1 MADSLL
7 DFDYN
12 NLINKALGTT
22 SQPFSGL
29 INDPNYNS
37 SLNVDTL
44 LGGLTGYSNSLYKN
58 KNDWEKGLSTLLGAK
73 AGRTKGINSYVD
85 SLLTQQKYSKNVLD
99 MTETQGKIAQQPLD
113 LLIKGYKA
121 KEAPID
127 YELKQYDLE
136 QAPLDLILKR
146 NETNLS
152 TSQLNGLRNLAST
165 LPDIERDKM
174 VSMGA
179 KAYYEMNK
187 LSNEEKIFYQS
198 IGVDNIFDI
207 PDAKVDIISKF
218 NNTVPQADADAHNA
232 KEYEKYKADPVN
244 YVPSYKQGK
253 LDFVENLQNNNT
265 NSNLNNS
272 TSYNKRAP
280 EKSYGWT
287 KNQEGQEIY
296 RGLGGEEMTRDEFNN
311 LGRREKL
318 LYNDANNRDDYKKIY
333 EKLENDKIADMKI
346 ISYGM
351 GETRDVARNI
361 EKVLNNPRA
370 LKKLFTADG
379 RLRVKINEMTD
390 GFFAEFG
397 GDAQDIKNFIETLK
411 AKQFTVGIQ
420 KMRTNNP
427 TGGAVGNVS
436 DKEVAMF
443 QSMEEFLGTSGS
455 GKNMYEALKD
465 LYNKTKETQL
475 EFESMY
481 RDDYGQGA
489 FDSSNIP
496 SMMHQYK
503 TFGADGD
510 YANTLENALIRDS
523 LNNPTGLSPNSDIP
537 LQQQIQYGLEFLN
550 SEER

>member
-22 SQPFSGL
+22 NQPFSGL
-29 INDPNYNS
+29 IADPNYNS

-58 KNDWEKGLSTLLGAK
+58 KNNWEKGLSTLLGAK
-73 AGRTKGINSYVD
+73 AGRTAGINSYVEN
-85 SLLTQQKYSKNVLD
+85 LLSQQKFSKNALD
-99 MTETQGKIAQQPLD
+99 MVETKGKIAQQPLD

-127 YELKQYDLE
+127 YEIKQYDLE
-136 QAPLDLILKR
+136 KAPLDLILKR
-146 NETNLS
+146 NEANLS

-165 LPDIERDKM
+165 LPEEERSKL

-179 KAYYEMNK
+179 KSYYEMNK

-207 PDAKVDIISKF
+207 PDNKVDIISKF
-218 NNTVPQADADAHNA
+218 NNTVPQADADTHNA
-232 KEYEKYKADPVN
+232 NEYAKYKADPLN

-253 LDFVENLQNNNT
+253 LDFVENLQKNNT
-265 NSNLNNS
+265 NNS
-272 TSYNKRAP
+272 PSYNKRP
-280 EKSYGWT
+280 QEKLYGWT
-287 KNQEGQEIY
+287 KDAEGQEVY
-296 RGLGGEEMTRDEFNN
+296 RGMGGEVMTKDEFNN

-318 LYNDANNRDDYKKIY
+318 LYNEANNRDDYKKVY

-361 EKVLNNPRA
+361 EKILNNPRA

-379 RLRVKINEMTD
+379 RLKVKLNEMTD
-390 GFFAEFG
+390 SFFAELG
-397 GDAQDIKNFIETLK
+397 GDAQDIKNLIETLK

-443 QSMEEFLGTSGS
+443 QSMEEFLGISGS
-455 GKNMYEALKD
+455 GKNMYVALKD
-465 LYNKTKETQL
+465 LYNKTKETQM
-475 EFESMY
+475 EFEDMY
-481 RDDYGQGA
+481 RQDYGQSA
-489 FDSSNIP
+489 YDESNIP

-503 TFGADGD
+503 TFGADAD
-510 YANTLENALIRDS
+510 YADTLENALIRSNLNDS
-523 LNNPTGLSPNSDIP
+523 NGLNTNADVPLQKQIQTGLEYLKGSD
-537 LQQQIQYGLEFLN
+537 Y
-550 SEER
+550 

>member
-22 SQPFSGL
+22 NQPFSGL
-29 INDPNYNS
+29 IADPNYNS

-58 KNDWEKGLSTLLGAK
+58 KNNWEKGLSTLLGAK
-73 AGRTKGINSYVD
+73 AGRTAGINSYVEN
-85 SLLTQQKYSKNVLD
+85 LLSQQKFSKNALD
-99 MTETQGKIAQQPLD
+99 MVETKGKIAQQPLD

-127 YELKQYDLE
+127 YEIKQYDLE
-136 QAPLDLILKR
+136 KAPLDLILKR
-146 NETNLS
+146 NEANLS

-165 LPDIERDKM
+165 LPEEERNKL

-179 KAYYEMNK
+179 KSYYEMNK

-207 PDAKVDIISKF
+207 PDNKVDIISKF
-218 NNTVPQADADAHNA
+218 NNTVPQADADTHNA
-232 KEYEKYKADPVN
+232 NEYAKYKADPLN

-253 LDFVENLQNNNT
+253 LDFVENLQKNNT
-265 NSNLNNS
+265 NNS
-272 TSYNKRAP
+272 PSYNKRP
-280 EKSYGWT
+280 QEKLYGWT
-287 KNQEGQEIY
+287 KDAEGQEVY
-296 RGLGGEEMTRDEFNN
+296 RGMGGEVMTKDEFNN

-318 LYNDANNRDDYKKIY
+318 LYNEANNRDDYKKVY

-361 EKVLNNPRA
+361 EKILNNPRA

-379 RLRVKINEMTD
+379 RLKVKLNEMTD
-390 GFFAEFG
+390 SFFAELG
-397 GDAQDIKNFIETLK
+397 GDAQDIKNLIETLK

-443 QSMEEFLGTSGS
+443 QSMEEFLGISGS
-455 GKNMYEALKD
+455 GKNMYVALKD
-465 LYNKTKETQL
+465 LYNKTKETQM
-475 EFESMY
+475 EFEDMY
-481 RDDYGQGA
+481 RQDYGQSA
-489 FDSSNIP
+489 YDESNIP

-503 TFGADGD
+503 TFGADAD
-510 YANTLENALIRDS
+510 YADTLENALIRSNLNDS
-523 LNNPTGLSPNSDIP
+523 NGLNTNADVPLQKQIQTGLEYLKGSD
-537 LQQQIQYGLEFLN
+537 Y
-550 SEER
+550 

>member
-22 SQPFSGL
+22 NQPFSGL
-29 INDPNYNS
+29 IADPNYNS

-58 KNDWEKGLSTLLGAK
+58 KNNWEKGLSTLLGAK
-73 AGRTKGINSYVD
+73 AGRTAGINSYVEN
-85 SLLTQQKYSKNVLD
+85 LLSQQKFSKNALD
-99 MTETQGKIAQQPLD
+99 MVETKGKIAQQPLD

-136 QAPLDLILKR
+136 NAPLDLILKR
-146 NETNLS
+146 NEANLS

-165 LPDIERDKM
+165 LPEEERNKL

-179 KAYYEMNK
+179 KSYYEMNK

-207 PDAKVDIISKF
+207 PDDKVNIISKF
-218 NNTVPQADADAHNA
+218 NNTVPQADADTHNA
-232 KEYEKYKADPVN
+232 NEYAKYKADPLN

-265 NSNLNNS
+265 NNS
-272 TSYNKRAP
+272 PSYNKRP
-280 EKSYGWT
+280 QEELYGWT
-287 KNQEGQEIY
+287 KDAEGQEVY
-296 RGLGGEEMTRDEFNN
+296 RGMGGEVMTRDEFNN

-318 LYNDANNRDDYKKIY
+318 LYNEANNRGDYKKIY
-333 EKLENDKIADMKI
+333 EKLESDKIADMKI

-361 EKVLNNPRA
+361 EKILNNPRA

-379 RLRVKINEMTD
+379 RLKVKLNEMTD
-390 GFFAEFG
+390 SFFAELG
-397 GDAQDIKNFIETLK
+397 GDAQDIKNLIETLK

-443 QSMEEFLGTSGS
+443 QSMEEFLGISGS
-455 GKNMYEALKD
+455 GKNMYVALKD
-465 LYNKTKETQL
+465 LYNKTKETQM
-475 EFESMY
+475 EFEDMY
-481 RDDYGQGA
+481 RQDYGQSA
-489 FDSSNIP
+489 YDESNIP

-503 TFGADGD
+503 TFGADAD
-510 YANTLENALIRDS
+510 YADTLENALIRSNLNDS
-523 LNNPTGLSPNSDIP
+523 NGLNTNADVPLQKQIQTGLEYLKGSD
-537 LQQQIQYGLEFLN
+537 Y
-550 SEER
+550 

>member
-22 SQPFSGL
+22 NQPFSGL
-29 INDPNYNS
+29 IADPNYNS

-58 KNDWEKGLSTLLGAK
+58 KNNWEKGLSTLLGAK
-73 AGRTKGINSYVD
+73 AGRTAGINSYVEN
-85 SLLTQQKYSKNVLD
+85 LLSQQKFSKNALD
-99 MTETQGKIAQQPLD
+99 MVETKGKIAQQPLD

-127 YELKQYDLE
+127 YEIKQYDLE
-136 QAPLDLILKR
+136 KAPLDLILKR
-146 NETNLS
+146 NEANLS

-165 LPDIERDKM
+165 LPEEERNKL
-174 VSMGA
+174 VTMGA
-179 KAYYEMNK
+179 KSYYEMNK

-207 PDAKVDIISKF
+207 PDDKVNIISKF
-218 NNTVPQADADAHNA
+218 NNTVPQADADTHNA
-232 KEYEKYKADPVN
+232 NEYAKYKADPLN

-253 LDFVENLQNNNT
+253 LDFVENLQKNNT
-265 NSNLNNS
+265 NNS
-272 TSYNKRAP
+272 PSYNKRP
-280 EKSYGWT
+280 QEELYGWT
-287 KNQEGQEIY
+287 KDAEGQEIY
-296 RGLGGEEMTRDEFNN
+296 RGMGGEVMTRDEFNN

-318 LYNDANNRDDYKKIY
+318 LYNEANNRGDYKKIY
-333 EKLENDKIADMKI
+333 EKLESDKIADMKI

-361 EKVLNNPRA
+361 EKILNNPRA

-443 QSMEEFLGTSGS
+443 QSMEEFLGISGS
-455 GKNMYEALKD
+455 GGNMYEALKD

-475 EFESMY
+475 EFEDMY
-481 RDDYGQGA
+481 RKDYGQSA
-489 FDSSNIP
+489 FDESNIP

-510 YANTLENALIRDS
+510 YADNLENALIRSNLNDS
-523 LNNPTGLSPNSDIP
+523 NGLNTNADVPLQKQIQTGLE
-537 LQQQIQYGLEFLN
+537 YLN
-550 SEER
+550 SKGKD

>member
-22 SQPFSGL
+22 NQPFSGL
-29 INDPNYNS
+29 IADPNYNS

-58 KNDWEKGLSTLLGAK
+58 KNNWEKGLSTLLGAK
-73 AGRTKGINSYVD
+73 AGRTAGINSYVEN
-85 SLLTQQKYSKNVLD
+85 LLSQQKFSKNALD
-99 MTETQGKIAQQPLD
+99 MVETKGKIAQQPLD

-136 QAPLDLILKR
+136 NAPLDLILKR
-146 NETNLS
+146 NEANLS

-165 LPDIERDKM
+165 LPEEERNKL
-174 VSMGA
+174 VTMGA
-179 KAYYEMNK
+179 KSYYEMNK

-207 PDAKVDIISKF
+207 PDNKVDIISKF
-218 NNTVPQADADAHNA
+218 NNTVPQADADTHNA
-232 KEYEKYKADPVN
+232 NEYAKYKADPLN

-253 LDFVENLQNNNT
+253 LDFVENLQKNNT
-265 NSNLNNS
+265 NNS
-272 TSYNKRAP
+272 PSYNKRP
-280 EKSYGWT
+280 QEELYGWT
-287 KNQEGQEIY
+287 KDAEGQEVY
-296 RGLGGEEMTRDEFNN
+296 RGMGGEVMTKDEFNN

-318 LYNDANNRDDYKKIY
+318 LYNEANNRDDYKKVY

-361 EKVLNNPRA
+361 EKILNNPRA

-379 RLRVKINEMTD
+379 RLKVKLNEMTD
-390 GFFAEFG
+390 SFFAELG
-397 GDAQDIKNFIETLK
+397 GDAQDIKNLIETLK

-443 QSMEEFLGTSGS
+443 QSMEEFLGISGS
-455 GKNMYEALKD
+455 GKNMYVALKD
-465 LYNKTKETQL
+465 LYNKTKETQM
-475 EFESMY
+475 EFEDMY
-481 RDDYGQGA
+481 RQDYGQSA
-489 FDSSNIP
+489 YDESNIP

-503 TFGADGD
+503 TFGADAD
-510 YANTLENALIRDS
+510 YADTLENALIRSNLNDS
-523 LNNPTGLSPNSDIP
+523 NGLNTNADVPLQKQIQTGLEYLKGSD
-537 LQQQIQYGLEFLN
+537 Y
-550 SEER
+550 

>member
-22 SQPFSGL
+22 NQPFSGL
-29 INDPNYNS
+29 IADPNYNS

-58 KNDWEKGLSTLLGAK
+58 KNNWEKGLSTLLGAK
-73 AGRTKGINSYVD
+73 AGRTAGINSYVEN
-85 SLLTQQKYSKNVLD
+85 LLSQQKFSKNALD
-99 MTETQGKIAQQPLD
+99 MVETKGKIAQQPLD

-127 YELKQYDLE
+127 YEIKQYDLE
-136 QAPLDLILKR
+136 KAPLDLILKR
-146 NETNLS
+146 NEANLS

-165 LPDIERDKM
+165 LPEEERNKL

-179 KAYYEMNK
+179 KSYYEMNK

-207 PDAKVDIISKF
+207 PDNKVDIISKF
-218 NNTVPQADADAHNA
+218 NNTVPQADADTHNA
-232 KEYEKYKADPVN
+232 NEYAKYKADPLN

-253 LDFVENLQNNNT
+253 LDFVENLQKNNT
-265 NSNLNNS
+265 NNS
-272 TSYNKRAP
+272 PSYNKRP
-280 EKSYGWT
+280 QEELYGWT
-287 KNQEGQEIY
+287 KDAEGQEVY
-296 RGLGGEEMTRDEFNN
+296 RGMGGEVMTRDEFNN

-318 LYNDANNRDDYKKIY
+318 LYNEANNRDDYKKVY

-361 EKVLNNPRA
+361 EKILNNPRA

-379 RLRVKINEMTD
+379 RLKVKLNEMTD
-390 GFFAEFG
+390 SFFAELG
-397 GDAQDIKNFIETLK
+397 GDAQDIKNLIETLK

-443 QSMEEFLGTSGS
+443 QSMEEFLGISGS
-455 GKNMYEALKD
+455 GKNMYVALKD
-465 LYNKTKETQL
+465 LYNKTKETQM
-475 EFESMY
+475 EFEDMY
-481 RDDYGQGA
+481 RQDYGQSA
-489 FDSSNIP
+489 YDESNIP

-503 TFGADGD
+503 TFGADAD
-510 YANTLENALIRDS
+510 YADTLENALIRSNLNDS
-523 LNNPTGLSPNSDIP
+523 NGLNTNADVPLQKQIQTGLEYLKGSD
-537 LQQQIQYGLEFLN
+537 Y
-550 SEER
+550 

>member
-22 SQPFSGL
+22 NQPFSGL
-29 INDPNYNS
+29 IADPNYNS

-58 KNDWEKGLSTLLGAK
+58 KNNWEKGLSTLLGAK
-73 AGRTKGINSYVD
+73 AGRTAGINSYVEN
-85 SLLTQQKYSKNVLD
+85 LLSQQKFSKNALD
-99 MTETQGKIAQQPLD
+99 MVETKGKIAQQPLD

-136 QAPLDLILKR
+136 NAPLDLILKR
-146 NETNLS
+146 NEANLS

-165 LPDIERDKM
+165 LPEEERNKL

-179 KAYYEMNK
+179 KSYYEMNK

-207 PDAKVDIISKF
+207 PDDKVNIISKF
-218 NNTVPQADADAHNA
+218 NNTVPQADADTHNA
-232 KEYEKYKADPVN
+232 NEYAKYKADPLN

-253 LDFVENLQNNNT
+253 LDFVENLQKNNT
-265 NSNLNNS
+265 NNS
-272 TSYNKRAP
+272 PSYNKRP
-280 EKSYGWT
+280 QEELYGWT
-287 KNQEGQEIY
+287 KDAEGQEVY
-296 RGLGGEEMTRDEFNN
+296 RGMGGEVMTRDEFNN

-318 LYNDANNRDDYKKIY
+318 LYNEANNRDDYKKVY

-361 EKVLNNPRA
+361 EKILNNPRA

-379 RLRVKINEMTD
+379 RLKVKLNEMTD
-390 GFFAEFG
+390 SFFAELG
-397 GDAQDIKNFIETLK
+397 GDAQDIKNLIETLK

-443 QSMEEFLGTSGS
+443 QSMEEFLGISGS
-455 GKNMYEALKD
+455 GKNMYVALKD
-465 LYNKTKETQL
+465 LYNKTKETQM
-475 EFESMY
+475 EFEDMY
-481 RDDYGQGA
+481 RQDYGQSA
-489 FDSSNIP
+489 YDESNIP

-503 TFGADGD
+503 TFGADAD
-510 YANTLENALIRDS
+510 YADTLENALIRSNLNDS
-523 LNNPTGLSPNSDIP
+523 NGLNTNADVPLQKQIQTGLEYLKGSD
-537 LQQQIQYGLEFLN
+537 Y
-550 SEER
+550 

>member
-22 SQPFSGL
+22 NQPFSGL
-29 INDPNYNS
+29 IADPNYNS

-58 KNDWEKGLSTLLGAK
+58 KNNWEKGLSTLLGAK
-73 AGRTKGINSYVD
+73 AGRTAGINSYVEN
-85 SLLTQQKYSKNVLD
+85 LLSQQKFSKNALD
-99 MTETQGKIAQQPLD
+99 MVETKGKIAQQPLD

-136 QAPLDLILKR
+136 NAPLDLILKR
-146 NETNLS
+146 NEANLS

-165 LPDIERDKM
+165 LPEEERNKL
-174 VSMGA
+174 VTMGA
-179 KAYYEMNK
+179 KSYYEMNK

-207 PDAKVDIISKF
+207 PDNKVDIISKF
-218 NNTVPQADADAHNA
+218 NNTVPQADADTHNA
-232 KEYEKYKADPVN
+232 NEYAKYKADPLN

-253 LDFVENLQNNNT
+253 LDFVENLQKNNT
-265 NSNLNNS
+265 NNS
-272 TSYNKRAP
+272 PSYNKRP
-280 EKSYGWT
+280 QEKLYGWT
-287 KNQEGQEIY
+287 KDAEGQEVY
-296 RGLGGEEMTRDEFNN
+296 RGMGGEVMTRDEFNN

-318 LYNDANNRDDYKKIY
+318 LYNEANNRDDYKKVY

-361 EKVLNNPRA
+361 EKILNNPRA

-379 RLRVKINEMTD
+379 RLKVKLNEMTD
-390 GFFAEFG
+390 SFFAELG
-397 GDAQDIKNFIETLK
+397 GDAQDIKNLIETLK

-443 QSMEEFLGTSGS
+443 QSMEEFLGISGS
-455 GKNMYEALKD
+455 GKNMYVALKD
-465 LYNKTKETQL
+465 LYNKTKETQM
-475 EFESMY
+475 EFEDMY
-481 RDDYGQGA
+481 RQDYGQSA
-489 FDSSNIP
+489 YDESNIP

-503 TFGADGD
+503 TFGADAD
-510 YANTLENALIRDS
+510 YADTLENALIRSNLNDS
-523 LNNPTGLSPNSDIP
+523 NGLNTNADVPLQKQIQTGLEYLKGSD
-537 LQQQIQYGLEFLN
+537 Y
-550 SEER
+550 

>member
-22 SQPFSGL
+22 NQPFSGL
-29 INDPNYNS
+29 IADPNYNS

-58 KNDWEKGLSTLLGAK
+58 KNNWEKGLSTLLGAK
-73 AGRTKGINSYVD
+73 AGRTAGINSYVEN
-85 SLLTQQKYSKNVLD
+85 LLSQQKFSKNALD
-99 MTETQGKIAQQPLD
+99 MVETKGKIAQQPLD

-136 QAPLDLILKR
+136 NAPLDLILKR
-146 NETNLS
+146 NEANLS

-165 LPDIERDKM
+165 LPEEERNKL
-174 VSMGA
+174 VTMGA
-179 KAYYEMNK
+179 KSYYEMNK

-207 PDAKVDIISKF
+207 PDNKVDIISKF
-218 NNTVPQADADAHNA
+218 NNTVPQADADTHNA
-232 KEYEKYKADPVN
+232 NEYAKYKADPLN

-253 LDFVENLQNNNT
+253 LDFVENLQKNNT
-265 NSNLNNS
+265 NNS
-272 TSYNKRAP
+272 PSYNKRP
-280 EKSYGWT
+280 QEKLYGWT
-287 KNQEGQEIY
+287 KDAEGQEVY
-296 RGLGGEEMTRDEFNN
+296 RGMGGEVMTKDEFNN

-318 LYNDANNRDDYKKIY
+318 LYNEANNRDDYKKVY

-361 EKVLNNPRA
+361 EKILNNPRA

-379 RLRVKINEMTD
+379 RLKVKLNEMTD
-390 GFFAEFG
+390 SFFAELG
-397 GDAQDIKNFIETLK
+397 GDAQDIKNLIETLK

-443 QSMEEFLGTSGS
+443 QSMEEFLGISGS
-455 GKNMYEALKD
+455 GKNMYVALKD
-465 LYNKTKETQL
+465 LYNKTKETQM
-475 EFESMY
+475 EFEDMY
-481 RDDYGQGA
+481 RQDYGQSA
-489 FDSSNIP
+489 YDESNIP

-503 TFGADGD
+503 TFGADAD
-510 YANTLENALIRDS
+510 YADTLENALIRSNLNDS
-523 LNNPTGLSPNSDIP
+523 NGLNTNADVPLQKQIQTGLEYLKGSD
-537 LQQQIQYGLEFLN
+537 Y
-550 SEER
+550 

>member
-22 SQPFSGL
+22 NQPFKGL
-29 INDPNYNS
+29 IADPNYNS

-58 KNDWEKGLSTLLGAK
+58 KNNWEKGLSTLLGAK
-73 AGRTKGINSYVD
+73 AGRTAGINSYVEN
-85 SLLTQQKYSKNVLD
+85 LLSQQKFSKNALD
-99 MTETQGKIAQQPLD
+99 MVETKGKIAQQPLD

-136 QAPLDLILKR
+136 NAPLDLILKR
-146 NETNLS
+146 NEANLS

-165 LPDIERDKM
+165 LPEEERNKL

-179 KAYYEMNK
+179 KSYYEMNK

-207 PDAKVDIISKF
+207 PDDKVNIISKF
-218 NNTVPQADADAHNA
+218 NNTVPQADADTHNA
-232 KEYEKYKADPVN
+232 NEYAKYKADPLN

-265 NSNLNNS
+265 NNS
-272 TSYNKRAP
+272 PSYNKRP
-280 EKSYGWT
+280 QEELYGWT
-287 KNQEGQEIY
+287 KDAEGQEVY
-296 RGLGGEEMTRDEFNN
+296 RGMGGEVMTKDEFNN

-318 LYNDANNRDDYKKIY
+318 LYNEANNRDDYKKVY

-361 EKVLNNPRA
+361 EKILNNPRA

-379 RLRVKINEMTD
+379 RLKVKLNEMTD
-390 GFFAEFG
+390 SFFAELG
-397 GDAQDIKNFIETLK
+397 GDAQDIKNLIETLK

-443 QSMEEFLGTSGS
+443 QSMEEFLGISGS
-455 GKNMYEALKD
+455 GKNMYVALKD
-465 LYNKTKETQL
+465 LYNKTKETQM
-475 EFESMY
+475 EFEDMY
-481 RDDYGQGA
+481 RQDYGQSA
-489 FDSSNIP
+489 YDESNIP

-503 TFGADGD
+503 TFGADAD
-510 YANTLENALIRDS
+510 YADTLENALIRSNLNDS
-523 LNNPTGLSPNSDIP
+523 NGLNTNADVPLQKQIQTGLEYLKGSD
-537 LQQQIQYGLEFLN
+537 Y
-550 SEER
+550 

>member
-22 SQPFSGL
+22 NQPFSGL
-29 INDPNYNS
+29 IADPNYNS

-58 KNDWEKGLSTLLGAK
+58 KNNWEKGLSTLLGAK
-73 AGRTKGINSYVD
+73 AGRTAGINSYVEN
-85 SLLTQQKYSKNVLD
+85 LLSQQKFSKNALD
-99 MTETQGKIAQQPLD
+99 MVETKGKIAQQPLD

-127 YELKQYDLE
+127 YEIKQYDLE
-136 QAPLDLILKR
+136 KAPLDLILKR
-146 NETNLS
+146 NEANLS

-165 LPDIERDKM
+165 LPEEERNKL
-174 VSMGA
+174 VTMGA
-179 KAYYEMNK
+179 KSYYEMNK

-207 PDAKVDIISKF
+207 PDNKVDIISKF
-218 NNTVPQADADAHNA
+218 NNTVPQADADTHNA
-232 KEYEKYKADPVN
+232 NEYAKYKADPLN

-253 LDFVENLQNNNT
+253 LDFVENLQKNNT
-265 NSNLNNS
+265 NNS
-272 TSYNKRAP
+272 PSYNKRP
-280 EKSYGWT
+280 QEKLYGWT
-287 KNQEGQEIY
+287 KDAEGQEVY
-296 RGLGGEEMTRDEFNN
+296 RGMGGEVMTKDEFNN

-318 LYNDANNRDDYKKIY
+318 LYNEANNRDDYKKVY

-361 EKVLNNPRA
+361 EKILNNPRA

-379 RLRVKINEMTD
+379 RLKVKLNEMTD
-390 GFFAEFG
+390 SFFAELG
-397 GDAQDIKNFIETLK
+397 GDAQDIKNLIETLK

-443 QSMEEFLGTSGS
+443 QSMEEFLGISGS
-455 GKNMYEALKD
+455 GKNMYVALKD
-465 LYNKTKETQL
+465 LYNKTKETQM
-475 EFESMY
+475 EFEDMY
-481 RDDYGQGA
+481 RQDYGQSA
-489 FDSSNIP
+489 YDESNIP

-503 TFGADGD
+503 TFGADAD
-510 YANTLENALIRDS
+510 YADTLENALIRSNLNDS
-523 LNNPTGLSPNSDIP
+523 NGLNTNADVPLQKQIQTGLEYLKGSD
-537 LQQQIQYGLEFLN
+537 Y
-550 SEER
+550 

>member
-22 SQPFSGL
+22 NQPFSGL
-29 INDPNYNS
+29 IADPNYNS

-58 KNDWEKGLSTLLGAK
+58 KNNWEKGLSTLLGAK
-73 AGRTKGINSYVD
+73 AGRTAGINSYVEN
-85 SLLTQQKYSKNVLD
+85 LLSQQKFSKNALD
-99 MTETQGKIAQQPLD
+99 MVETKGKIAQQPLD

-136 QAPLDLILKR
+136 NAPLDLILKR
-146 NETNLS
+146 NEANLS

-165 LPDIERDKM
+165 LPEEERNKL

-179 KAYYEMNK
+179 KSYYEMNK

-207 PDAKVDIISKF
+207 PDNKVDIISKF
-218 NNTVPQADADAHNA
+218 NNTVPQADADTHNA
-232 KEYEKYKADPVN
+232 NEYAKYKADPLN

-253 LDFVENLQNNNT
+253 LDFVENLQKNNT
-265 NSNLNNS
+265 NNS
-272 TSYNKRAP
+272 PSYNKRP
-280 EKSYGWT
+280 QEKLYGWT
-287 KNQEGQEIY
+287 KDAEGQEVY
-296 RGLGGEEMTRDEFNN
+296 RGMGGEVMTRDEFNN

-318 LYNDANNRDDYKKIY
+318 LYNEANNRDDYKKVY

-361 EKVLNNPRA
+361 EKILNNPRA

-379 RLRVKINEMTD
+379 RLKVKLNEMTD
-390 GFFAEFG
+390 SFFAELG
-397 GDAQDIKNFIETLK
+397 GDAQDIKNLIETLK

-443 QSMEEFLGTSGS
+443 QSMEEFLGISGS
-455 GKNMYEALKD
+455 GKNMYVALKD
-465 LYNKTKETQL
+465 LYNKTKETQM
-475 EFESMY
+475 EFEDMY
-481 RDDYGQGA
+481 RQDYGQSA
-489 FDSSNIP
+489 YDESNIP

-503 TFGADGD
+503 TFGADAD
-510 YANTLENALIRDS
+510 YADTLENALIRSNLNDS
-523 LNNPTGLSPNSDIP
+523 NGLNTNADVPLQKQIQTGLEYLKGSD
-537 LQQQIQYGLEFLN
+537 Y
-550 SEER
+550 